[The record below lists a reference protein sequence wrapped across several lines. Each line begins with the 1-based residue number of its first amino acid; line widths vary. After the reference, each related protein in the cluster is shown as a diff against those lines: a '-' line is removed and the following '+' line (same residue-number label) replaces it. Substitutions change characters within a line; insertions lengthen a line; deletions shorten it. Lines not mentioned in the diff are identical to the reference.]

1 MTESGSVAVSV
12 EALRTANVPTL
23 HPYAASESSWVLAQL
38 GKDPC
43 SPRPRMVTKE

>member
-23 HPYAASESSWVLAQL
+23 HPYAASESAWVLAQL
-38 GKDPC
+38 EGAY